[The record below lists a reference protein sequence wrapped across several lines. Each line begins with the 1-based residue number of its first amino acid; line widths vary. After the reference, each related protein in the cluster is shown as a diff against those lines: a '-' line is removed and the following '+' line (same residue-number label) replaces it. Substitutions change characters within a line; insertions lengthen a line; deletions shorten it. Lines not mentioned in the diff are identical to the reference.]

1 MSSHVGLWKFVQA
14 SLEQQVPVMLL
25 YVVESQGSSPG
36 RQGFAMVVNR
46 SGETK
51 GSIGGGIMEHKFVE
65 MAKEK
70 LSHDW
75 YGSSVHRQIHNKET
89 AKHQS
94 GMICSGEQTN
104 VLYRLQQADLAV
116 VKQVVDCLAHDKN
129 GRLSFSPGGLLFS
142 AADKPDKKYSYQQLP
157 AGEWGYEERIGLTNQ
172 LHIVGGGHCALALS
186 RLMRMMDFYIHL
198 YEDRPELNTF
208 DENNFAQHK
217 QVVNS
222 YSDLADLV
230 EEGEEVYVII
240 MTFGYRTDDIA
251 LRALINKQFRY
262 LGILGSKNK
271 IAKMFETYQAEG
283 FSNEQLGRIFA
294 PAGLPIHSQTPE
306 EIAVSIAAQIIAVK
320 HALGGR

>member
-1 MSSHVGLWKFVQA
+1 
-14 SLEQQVPVMLL
+14 MLL
-25 YVVESQGSSPG
+25 YVVESRGSSPG
-36 RQGFAMVVNR
+36 RQGFAMAVNR
-46 SGETK
+46 NGETK

-65 MAKEK
+65 MAKDN

-75 YGSSVHRQIHNKET
+75 YGATVHRQLHNKEA

-104 VLYRLQQADLAV
+104 ILYRLQQSDLAA
-116 VKQVVDCLAHDKN
+116 VKQVVNCLAQDKN
-129 GRLSFSPGGLLFS
+129 GRLSFSPAGLLFS
-142 AADKPDKKYSYQQLP
+142 VETRPGEKYSYQQP
-157 AGEWGYEERIGLTNQ
+157 SVTEWRYEERIGLTSQ

-198 YEDRPELNTF
+198 YEDRPDLNTF
-208 DENNFAQHK
+208 HENHFAQDK
-217 QVVNS
+217 RVVNS
-222 YSDLADLV
+222 YSDLAHLI

-262 LGILGSKNK
+262 LGMLGSKNK
-271 IAKMFETYQAEG
+271 IAKMFKTWQAEG
-283 FSNEQLGRIFA
+283 ISSKQLGRIFA
-294 PAGLPIHSQTPE
+294 PAGIPIHSQTPE

-320 HALGGR
+320 QAAVGAT

>member
-1 MSSHVGLWKFVQA
+1 
-14 SLEQQVPVMLL
+14 MLL
-25 YVVESQGSSPG
+25 YVVESRGSSPG
-36 RQGFAMVVNR
+36 RQGFAMAVNR
-46 SGETK
+46 SGATK

-65 MAKEK
+65 MAKDK

-75 YGSSVHRQIHNKET
+75 YGSAVHRQLHNKEA

-104 VLYRLQQADLAV
+104 VLYRLQEADLAAV
-116 VKQVVDCLAHDKN
+116 QQVVDCLAHDKN
-129 GRLSFSPGGLLFS
+129 GRLSFSPAGLLF
-142 AADKPDKKYSYQQLP
+142 AAGNMPGKKYSYQQLP
-157 AGEWGYEERIGLTNQ
+157 AGEWKYEERIGLINQ

-198 YEDRPELNTF
+198 YEDRPDLNTF
-208 DENNFAQHK
+208 GENHFAHDK
-217 QVVNS
+217 RVVNS
-222 YSDLADLV
+222 YNDLAELI
-230 EEGEEVYVII
+230 EEGEDVYVVI

-271 IAKMFETYQAEG
+271 IAKMFDTWQAEG
-283 FSNEQLGRIFA
+283 ISQEQLGRIFA
-294 PAGLPIHSQTPE
+294 PAGIPIHSQTPE

-320 HALGGR
+320 QAPKGKQA